1 MFWPMGVGPSR
12 KLGLLPPPLWGRA
25 GEGGGAMT
33 TRLTTTPTPNPSPQ
47 GRGER
52 TEIAAPSYIN
62 HNGARPR
69 HAIDWE
75 ALSLHLVFGALAA
88 VAIVFLVA
96 PTVIVLL
103 TSFTA
108 SQSLKFPPDGLS
120 LRWYL
125 ALLDADQ
132 MQAAAWNSLVVAFWT
147 TVLSVVLGTAAAL
160 GLARSRSPLARA
172 CDLLFMSPLL
182 LPALAFGFAAL
193 IFIHKLG
200 FSPSIPF
207 LVLGHVVVCVPFVL
221 RTTIAALSQ
230 LDPALLDA
238 SASLGAGSWMTFR
251 RVTLPLI
258 APGLGAGAFLAFMA
272 SFDNVPVSLF
282 LADER
287 TEVLPIHLWQ
297 QIETNL
303 DVRTAAISGVIVI
316 FTLILMLVAERF
328 GGLTRQMR

>member
-1 MFWPMGVGPSR
+1 M
-12 KLGLLPPPLWGRA
+12 
-25 GEGGGAMT
+25 
-33 TRLTTTPTPNPSPQ
+33 
-47 GRGER
+47 
-52 TEIAAPSYIN
+52 AA
-62 HNGARPR
+62 HNAST
-69 HAIDWE
+69 DWE
-75 ALSLHLVFGALAA
+75 ALSLRIVFGVLAA
-88 VAIVFLVA
+88 VAIVFLVG
-96 PTVIVLL
+96 PTVVVLL

-120 LRWYL
+120 LRWYA
-125 ALLDADQ
+125 ALIDADQ

-147 TVLSVVLGTAAAL
+147 TIISVVLGTAAAL
-160 GLARSRSPLARA
+160 GIARSRSPLVRA

-200 FSPSIPF
+200 FTPSIPF
-207 LVLGHVVVCVPFVL
+207 LVLGHVIVCVPFVL
-221 RTTIAALSQ
+221 RTTVAALTQ

-238 SASLGAGSWMTFR
+238 SESLGGSRWMTFR
-251 RVTLPLI
+251 RITLPLI

-303 DVRTAAISGVIVI
+303 DVRTAAVSGLIVI
-316 FTLILMLVAERF
+316 FTLVLMLAAERF
-328 GGLTRQMR
+328 AGLTRQMR

>member
-1 MFWPMGVGPSR
+1 MV
-12 KLGLLPPPLWGRA
+12 
-25 GEGGGAMT
+25 
-33 TRLTTTPTPNPSPQ
+33 
-47 GRGER
+47 
-52 TEIAAPSYIN
+52 APRYS
-62 HNGARPR
+62 
-69 HAIDWE
+69 IDWE
-75 ALSLHLVFGALAA
+75 ALSLRLVFGALAA
-88 VAIVFLVA
+88 IAIVFLVG
-96 PTVIVLL
+96 PTVIMLL

-120 LRWYL
+120 LRWYA

-132 MQAAAWNSLVVAFWT
+132 MQAAAWNSLVVAFWN

-160 GLARSRSPLARA
+160 GIARSRSPLARA
-172 CDLLFMSPLL
+172 CDVLFMSPLL

-193 IFIHKLG
+193 IFIHRLG
-200 FSPSIPF
+200 FAPSIPF
-207 LVLGHVVVCVPFVL
+207 LVLGHTVVCVPFVL

-238 SASLGAGSWMTFR
+238 SQSLGAGGWRTFR

-287 TEVLPIHLWQ
+287 SEMLPIHLWQ

-303 DVRTAAISGVIVI
+303 DVRTAAVSGLIVM
-316 FTLILMLVAERF
+316 FTLILMLLAERLA
-328 GGLTRQMR
+328 GLTRQMR

>member
-1 MFWPMGVGPSR
+1 M
-12 KLGLLPPPLWGRA
+12 
-25 GEGGGAMT
+25 
-33 TRLTTTPTPNPSPQ
+33 
-47 GRGER
+47 
-52 TEIAAPSYIN
+52 AAPRYP
-62 HNGARPR
+62 A
-69 HAIDWE
+69 DWE
-75 ALSLHLVFGALAA
+75 ALSLRLVFGALAA
-88 VAIVFLVA
+88 IAIVFLVG
-96 PTVIVLL
+96 PTVIMLL

-120 LRWYL
+120 LRWYA

-147 TVLSVVLGTAAAL
+147 TALSVLLGTAAAL
-160 GLARSRSPLARA
+160 GIGRSRSPLARA
-172 CDLLFMSPLL
+172 CDVLFMSPLL

-200 FSPSIPF
+200 FAPSIPF
-207 LVLGHVVVCVPFVL
+207 LVLGHTVVCVPFVL

-238 SASLGAGSWMTFR
+238 SQSLGAGGWTTFR

-287 TEVLPIHLWQ
+287 SEMLPIHLWQ

-303 DVRTAAISGVIVI
+303 DVRTAAVSGLIVM
-316 FTLILMLVAERF
+316 FTLILMLLAERLA
-328 GGLTRQMR
+328 GLTRQMR